1 MEWTRNEDVHRHT
14 DHRRADC
21 DSGCALLD
29 EAYDVKKLT
38 SWGFE
43 WTYEGAEPQQLA
55 LAILADHFGNGEKA
69 IAHCEQFM
77 RDVVA
82 NMDNDWI
89 LTSDD
94 IDKALGDNA

>member
-1 MEWTRNEDVHRHT
+1 MKTYAGIRSIAGLTVTVDGR
-14 DHRRADC
+14 
-21 DSGCALLD
+21 LLD
-29 EAYDVKKLT
+29 EAYDVEKFT
-38 SWGFE
+38 AWGFE

-55 LAILADHFGNGEKA
+55 LAILADHFDNGEKA

-82 NMDNDWI
+82 NMDNDWT
-89 LTSDD
+89 LNSND

>member
-1 MEWTRNEDVHRHT
+1 MKTYAGIRTIDGLTVT
-14 DHRRADC
+14 VD
-21 DSGCALLD
+21 GALLD
-29 EAYDVKKLT
+29 EAYDVKKFT

-55 LAILADHFGNGEKA
+55 LAILADHFDNGEKA

-89 LTSDD
+89 LNSND

>member
-1 MEWTRNEDVHRHT
+1 MKTYAGIRTIDGLTVT
-14 DHRRADC
+14 VD
-21 DSGCALLD
+21 GALLD

-69 IAHCEQFM
+69 IVHCEQFM

-82 NMDNDWI
+82 NMDNDWT
-89 LTSDD
+89 LTSAD